1 MYLLDYVIPKYLNSI
16 SNSLHEEFIE
26 WLESK
31 EVVITNQTKDLS
43 YKAVCCFVKN
53 TVFVVSKG
61 KDMVYIPRKKM
72 VYSLPLIYNGTK
84 VNRKVSHKYTMLLC
98 DFLVFKKDC
107 FMSYGGVFWEFD
119 LESFKKSKGKIRQVK
134 VGDKFTSAVKL
145 PPALIDLF
153 TPLAEKSDSLPLS
166 VMDIRDED
174 GNLISKKLTEKQKD
188 IIRILTKLN
197 LSIIE
202 NEICLH
208 DNKLDFSVKKIYNNS
223 SYQYGGRNYLVGT
236 NSQQAQSAATRLEI
250 TINKEPCVELDYKHL
265 HPSILADLAGVTFP
279 DNYDPYGIEF
289 EGMDKSLLRA
299 ISKKGLLMIIN
310 TDNPTSA
317 MAALSSALT
326 EEPLKSEVKKAKAEG
341 KWPEGRV
348 VHTIIDKLI
357 EHNGYLMNTTG
368 PNTGL
373 ELMNIE
379 SQMCDI
385 VIERVLLEDEILI
398 PLHDGFIV
406 QRKNEDMLRKIMFYA
421 YDSVIGGNNCKV
433 SSKVAK
439 G

>member
-16 SNSLHEEFIE
+16 SNKLYEEFLH
-26 WLESK
+26 WLEDK
-31 EVVITNQTKDLS
+31 EVDITNQTKDLS

-72 VYSLPLIYNGTK
+72 VYSTPLIYNGTK

-98 DFLVFKKDC
+98 DFLVHKREC

-119 LESFKKSKGKIRQVK
+119 LDKFKRSRGEIRQIK
-134 VGDKFTSAVKL
+134 VGSKFTTAIKL
-145 PPALIDLF
+145 STALVDEF
-153 TPLAEKSDSLPLS
+153 TPLAQKSTEIPLS
-166 VMDIRDED
+166 VIDVRDED
-174 GNLISKKLTEKQKD
+174 GKLISKRLTEKQKD
-188 IIRILTKLN
+188 ILKVLNKLN
-197 LSIIE
+197 MAIIE
-202 NEICLH
+202 NDICLH

-223 SYQYGGRNYLVGT
+223 SYQYGGRNYLVGN
-236 NSQQAQSAATRLEI
+236 NSQQAQAAATRLEI

-265 HPSILADLAGVTFP
+265 HPSILGDLAGVTFP

-289 EGMDKSLLRA
+289 DGMDKQLLRL
-299 ISKKGLLMIIN
+299 ICKKGLLMIIN
-310 TDNPTSA
+310 TDNPVSA
-317 MAALSSALT
+317 MAALSNALT
-326 EEPLKSEVKKAKAEG
+326 EEPLKSEVVKAKAN
-341 KWPEGRV
+341 KMWPEGRV
-348 VHTIIDKLI
+348 IHTIIEKLI
-357 EHNGYLMNTTG
+357 EHNGYLMNCVSAT
-368 PNTGL
+368 TGL

-385 VIERVLLEDEILI
+385 VIEKVLMEGEILI

-406 QRKNEDMLRKIMFYA
+406 QRKNEEMLHKIMFYA
-421 YDSVIGGNNCKV
+421 YDSVVGGNNCKV
-433 SSKVAK
+433 SSKIAK